1 MPTSVAGPNCG
12 LLVAVLTLRNYFEPQ
27 FLFSLCHPL
36 GETDGCGLCASQFSK
51 SDSHWSDVVHSVP
64 NTSSVYF
71 PYMIHVASGG
81 SVLLVT
87 FADTPEVI
95 EDLKETICFT
105 MLQQTFRL
113 VPISL
118 ADIGVDGQMILKIY
132 FLTVQARVQSQA
144 VRVGFGIFQ

>member
-87 FADTPEVI
+87 FADTPDLI
-95 EDLKETICFT
+95 EDLRKQYVSRCYNKPF
-105 MLQQTFRL
+105 
-113 VPISL
+113 
-118 ADIGVDGQMILKIY
+118 D
-132 FLTVQARVQSQA
+132 
-144 VRVGFGIFQ
+144 